1 MILDIP
7 FPLLTYIYEE
17 APLIA
22 RFEHTLVNQQ
32 LNTLVKVTPVVEFE
46 AHEVFSKSINLSEKI
61 VGSGIRRNNLLVKLA
76 IT

>member
-7 FPLLTYIYEE
+7 FPLLTYEE

>member
-22 RFEHTLVNQQ
+22 RFERTLVR
-32 LNTLVKVTPVVEFE
+32 VTSVVEFE
-46 AHEVFSKSINLSEKI
+46 KPKMFTKSI
-61 VGSGIRRNNLLVKLA
+61 G
-76 IT
+76 